1 MAQCPECDAQ
11 IPVYV
16 RRCPTCGSRL
26 RREVRSDNERRQARL
41 CHLLPL
47 PGMLLFLVSWPAL
60 GVFALAPLNLIAPL
74 IYRWRSPN
82 SRTIR
87 THAGEVLNFQLLWTA
102 VIGVLW
108 LVLTLA
114 SPNDD
119 GPWWSAWSVW
129 NVQSSYQFTTTE
141 PGVTVYEPTADQ
153 SELAEE
159 EEQQP
164 SWALPTLAFQLLAV
178 AWLGGIALTAFL
190 AYDLGNGGTGRYP
203 LRIPLL

>member
-16 RRCPTCGSRL
+16 RRCPTCGAGL
-26 RREVRSDNERRQARL
+26 RREVRSDAERRQARL

-60 GVFALAPLNLIAPL
+60 GVFALAPLNLVAPL
-74 IYRWRSPN
+74 IYRWRSPD

-119 GPWWSAWSVW
+119 GPWWSTWSVSM
-129 NVQSSYQFTTTE
+129 VQSPYQFTTTE
-141 PGVTVYEPTADQ
+141 PRVTVYEPTADQ
-153 SELAEE
+153 SEQAEE

-164 SWALPTLAFQLLAV
+164 SWALPTLAFQLLTV

>member
-1 MAQCPECDAQ
+1 MAECPECDAQ

-16 RRCPTCGSRL
+16 RRCPTCGARL

-74 IYRWRSPN
+74 IYRWRSPD

-129 NVQSSYQFTTTE
+129 NVQTSYQFTTTE

-159 EEQQP
+159 EEQQS

-178 AWLGGIALTAFL
+178 AWLGGIALTVFF

>member
-1 MAQCPECDAQ
+1 MAECPECDAQ
-11 IPVYV
+11 IPVYA
-16 RRCPTCGSRL
+16 RRCPTCGARL
-26 RREVRSDNERRQARL
+26 RREVRSDAERRQARL

-60 GVFALAPLNLIAPL
+60 GVFALTPLNLIAPL

-141 PGVTVYEPTADQ
+141 PGVTVYEPTTDQ

-164 SWALPTLAFQLLAV
+164 SWALPTLAFQLLAA

>member
-1 MAQCPECDAQ
+1 
-11 IPVYV
+11 
-16 RRCPTCGSRL
+16 
-26 RREVRSDNERRQARL
+26 
-41 CHLLPL
+41 
-47 PGMLLFLVSWPAL
+47 MLLFLVSWPVL

-74 IYRWRSPN
+74 IYRWRSPD

-108 LVLTLA
+108 LVLALA

-119 GPWWSAWSVW
+119 GPWWLSTWSVSM
-129 NVQSSYQFTTTE
+129 VQSPYQITTTE

-153 SELAEE
+153 SEQTEE
-159 EEQQP
+159 AEQQP
-164 SWALPTLAFQLLAV
+164 SWALPTFAFQLLAV

-203 LRIPLL
+203 LRIPLF